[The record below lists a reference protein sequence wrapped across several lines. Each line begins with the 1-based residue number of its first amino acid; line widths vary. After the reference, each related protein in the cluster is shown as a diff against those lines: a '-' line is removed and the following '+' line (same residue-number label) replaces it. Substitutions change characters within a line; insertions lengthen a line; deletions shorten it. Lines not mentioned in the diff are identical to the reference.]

1 MTETSSATG
10 VIIFRHEDNVDPSYI
25 DQFVDF
31 THKHFTYGALMMNP
45 MGLDDNDTNRQWGK
59 AYTFETFGHWNA
71 YSAFERYFESFN
83 EFDKEP
89 FMDQFDG
96 FEMELAYIDVEPSTK
111 LLEQVAI
118 EIRPVIDSDS
128 GRITTD
134 FVEQHFHKYE
144 FNTRNIMELSDLE
157 AVFDTFTKE
166 GIENFISYITAFYEE
181 MLPPVY
187 KHDCPRLYNLVSHI
201 ARNDALTPSLLLS
214 VFKDKGVRQVYADM
228 DYLDFFDEHR
238 DIKLFI
244 ETNVIDHPKLEPF
257 VKESYHE
264 SKIL

>member
-10 VIIFRHEDNVDPSYI
+10 VIIFRHEDNVDPRFI

-31 THKHFTYGALMMNP
+31 THKHFTYGTLMMNP
-45 MGLDDNDTNRQWGK
+45 MGLDDDDTNRQWGK

-96 FEMELAYIDVEPSTK
+96 FEIELAYIDVEPSTK

-118 EIRPVIDSDS
+118 EIRPMIDPDS

-166 GIENFISYITAFYEE
+166 GMENFINYVTFFYEE
-181 MLPPVY
+181 MVPPVY
-187 KHDCPRLYNLVSHI
+187 ETDYARLYNLVSHI
-201 ARNDALTPSLLLS
+201 ARNEALTPDLLLT
-214 VFKDKGVRQVYADM
+214 VFKDKDVRQVYADTEYV
-228 DYLDFFDEHR
+228 DLFDAER
-238 DIKLFI
+238 DISLFI
-244 ETNVIDHPKLEPF
+244 DSNVIDHPKLEPF
-257 VKESYHE
+257 VKEPYP
-264 SKIL
+264 KGKVL